1 MMWCSARPAVRV
13 ALAACLAAALAAPA
27 AAQTGRAS
35 GVVHDETGEPVKGAT
50 VRAENPVGEPRSFT
64 ASTDDRGRFTMVG
77 LRPGNWTFTVEAPGY
92 DSQAASLRIQ
102 AQGMPTQPL
111 LFSLAKTFGGP
122 VAALGSLSPKD
133 LQAALAEADQLFN
146 NKQWDEALARYQDIL
161 TRTPALS
168 VINLQIGAIDR
179 AEGNYDAAITAYRA
193 LLDASPGNSK
203 ALVGL
208 AMANVERGDLDA
220 AEAPL
225 LAAASDAET
234 PNRDV
239 LLALG
244 DVRAARGDAD
254 GAAAWYRRASQ
265 ADPYW
270 GRPLYKLGRQ
280 AMDRGDNATAI
291 ALMRKVLET
300 DPLSPDA
307 AEAQAALSSLR
318 P

>member
-1 MMWCSARPAVRV
+1 MTCSARSAVRI
-13 ALAACLAAALAAPA
+13 ALAACLTAALASSA

-35 GVVHDETGEPVKGAT
+35 GVVHDETGEPIKGAT
-50 VRAENPVGEPRSFT
+50 VRAENPVGQPTSYT
-64 ASTDDRGRFTMVG
+64 ASTDDKGRFIMVG

-111 LFSLAKTFGGP
+111 LFSLARTFGGP
-122 VAALGSLSPKD
+122 VEALGALSPKD

-146 NKQWDEALARYQDIL
+146 DKQWDDALARYQDIL
-161 TRTPALS
+161 ARAPALS
-168 VINLQIGAIDR
+168 VINLQIGAIR
-179 AEGNYDAAITAYRA
+179 REQGKYDEAIAAYRA

-208 AMANVERGDLDA
+208 AMANVERGNLDA

-225 LAAASDAET
+225 LAAATSGES

-254 GAAAWYRRASQ
+254 GAATWYRRAAE

-280 AMDRGDNATAI
+280 AMDRGDTATAI
-291 ALMRKVLET
+291 TLMRKVLET

-307 AEAQAALSSLR
+307 VEAQAALSTLQ